1 MFDDQHLPFKRQV
14 LFARQVQFVYILY
27 IIYITY
33 IIYII
38 YYVYYVTYI
47 LYIQFIYIYI
57 MLYIYILYI
66 QFIYIYISIN
76 SRRINYKCIL
86 ATNSFVCVITIFRLY
101 NLEKHCLMLHLY
113 DR

>member
-14 LFARQVQFVYILY
+14 LFARQVQVVYILY

-33 IIYII
+33 VIYII
-38 YYVYYVTYI
+38 YYVYYV
-47 LYIQFIYIYI
+47 IYIYI
-57 MLYIYILYI
+57 IYTIY
-66 QFIYIYISIN
+66 IYIYISIN

-86 ATNSFVCVITIFRLY
+86 ATNSFMCVITIFRLY

>member
-33 IIYII
+33 VIYII
-38 YYVYYVTYI
+38 YYVYYVIYI
-47 LYIQFIYIYI
+47 IYTIYIYI
-57 MLYIYILYI
+57 Y
-66 QFIYIYISIN
+66 IYIYISIN

-86 ATNSFVCVITIFRLY
+86 ATNSFMCVITIFRLY

>member
-33 IIYII
+33 VIYII
-38 YYVYYVTYI
+38 YYVYYV
-47 LYIQFIYIYI
+47 IYIYYI
-57 MLYIYILYI
+57 YNLYIYIY
-66 QFIYIYISIN
+66 IYIYISIN

-86 ATNSFVCVITIFRLY
+86 ATNSFMCVITIFRLY

>member
-33 IIYII
+33 VIYII
-38 YYVYYVTYI
+38 YYVYYV
-47 LYIQFIYIYI
+47 
-57 MLYIYILYI
+57 IYILYI

-86 ATNSFVCVITIFRLY
+86 ATNSFMCVITIFRLY

>member
-33 IIYII
+33 VIYII
-38 YYVYYVTYI
+38 YYVYYVIYI

-57 MLYIYILYI
+57 Y
-66 QFIYIYISIN
+66 IYIYISIN

-86 ATNSFVCVITIFRLY
+86 ATNSFMCVITIFRLY